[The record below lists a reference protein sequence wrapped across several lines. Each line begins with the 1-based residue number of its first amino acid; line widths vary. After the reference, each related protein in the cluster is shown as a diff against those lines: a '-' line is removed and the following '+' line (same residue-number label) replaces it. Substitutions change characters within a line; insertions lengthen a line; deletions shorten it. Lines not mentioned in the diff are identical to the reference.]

1 MATFSRHRPSG
12 FRAVFPEGLVLSV
25 GTFRDGRGLSHKG
38 KGTSV
43 MLMPCA
49 PLKVEL
55 KNLWLE
61 FRKVVDY
68 IQRNEKWL
76 LNGYLQ

>member
-25 GTFRDGRGLSHKG
+25 GTFRAWGHKG

-68 IQRNEKWL
+68 TQRNEKWL

>member
-1 MATFSRHRPSG
+1 MATFSTHRPSG
-12 FRAVFPEGLVLSV
+12 PGAVFPEGLVLSV
-25 GTFRDGRGLSHKG
+25 GTLRAWGHKG

-49 PLKVEL
+49 PLKVEF
-55 KNLWLE
+55 KNLWWD

>member
-12 FRAVFPEGLVLSV
+12 PGAVFPEGLVLSV
-25 GTFRDGRGLSHKG
+25 GTFRAWGHKG

-68 IQRNEKWL
+68 TQRNEKWL

>member
-1 MATFSRHRPSG
+1 VDGYLLKAPT
-12 FRAVFPEGLVLSV
+12 FRAWG
-25 GTFRDGRGLSHKG
+25 HKG

-49 PLKVEL
+49 PLKVEF
-55 KNLWLE
+55 KNLWWD